1 MSEVVLPRVG
11 SFVAGRSAPV
21 GMFWASE
28 GDRVVPGLAI
38 SREYALDHGLE
49 GPEKY
54 PSWPKYP
61 DERDI
66 PVGIAARAAWKV
78 REARILGQLS
88 KKPDQ
93 SRNNPATS
101 ADNLTTLEENPAIPE
116 ITRPLCRVCNEK
128 PVHVPERGPMSE
140 FCSRKCRRAKS

>member
-1 MSEVVLPRVG
+1 MAEVNVLRKMWMSVG
-11 SFVAGRSAPV
+11 DE
-21 GMFWASE
+21 AS
-28 GDRVVPGLAI
+28 PGLAI

-66 PVGIAARAAWKV
+66 PVGVEARRRWKE
-78 REARILGQLS
+78 REARISKILDSSELGQLS

-128 PVHVPERGPMSE
+128 PVHVPERGPKSE